1 MNILKISIK
10 LTLKLTILI
19 FSVQT
24 NENQAELLNFQ
35 FIKFLFFSKILEKH
49 NFFSFSIKKIS
60 KVEEKLRKMKIYSK
74 NFTHFYL
81 WSSQKLAFKFFCH
94 KCGHLIAGVNK
105 WPDLTGLEIDWNT
118 KVEWSTLEDNLI
130 FEADS
135 IVFDFSEVEPA
146 LEIEFGFDDFQ
157 ATLRKQTDR
166 IFSNIYFQQWFAIRI
181 FSC

>member
-1 MNILKISIK
+1 MN
-10 LTLKLTILI
+10 T
-19 FSVQT
+19 
-24 NENQAELLNFQ
+24 
-35 FIKFLFFSKILEKH
+35 
-49 NFFSFSIKKIS
+49 
-60 KVEEKLRKMKIYSK
+60 
-74 NFTHFYL
+74 
-81 WSSQKLAFKFFCH
+81 
-94 KCGHLIAGVNK
+94 